1 MTDVLILNEP
11 TAALRVIAL
20 RFDDLDPDHVWI
32 DGEVKVSKNGLDF
45 ANAVNLPV
53 AVDGGDDSAWNLE
66 LDATEVN
73 AQGLLRVQFIV
84 GGELLDEKTFQ
95 VRAAA
100 AVDVAAVVAA
110 IFAFIPDPDAPV
122 GCQTIQE
129 QWNCAMADAMADGT
143 GIDGPIFA
151 IKALSGLKTRL
162 AGTVRSG
169 NRVYTKRDG
178 T

>member
-1 MTDVLILNEP
+1 MDVLILNEP

-32 DGEVKVSKNGLDF
+32 DGEVKVSANGVDF
-45 ANAVNLPV
+45 ANAVNLPI
-53 AVDGGDDSAWNLE
+53 AVGGGDPSAWNFAFHASE
-66 LDATEVN
+66 LAAV
-73 AQGLLRVQFIV
+73 GLLRVQFIV
-84 GGELLDEKTFQ
+84 GGELLDEKVFQ

-110 IFAFIPDPDAPV
+110 WWAHVPDPDAPED
-122 GCQTIQE
+122 CRTAQE
-129 QWNCAMADAMADGT
+129 QWNSLVTCDLGDGT
-143 GIDGPIFA
+143 GIDGPVFEVTA
-151 IKALSGLKTRL
+151 PGSGKARL

-169 NRVYTKRDG
+169 RRIFTKRDG